1 MEIKTTLLPGQN
13 GTKALQQQYGDK
25 LVCVRYRYDEKRQKR
40 VKTIEL
46 IISERDYI
54 PVPAFPENAEVFLEI
69 AYGETDLRSQVKA
82 AGGRWDPTE
91 KAWKLPWEKAL
102 DFGLETRA
110 RKPRG

>member
-13 GTKALQQQYGDK
+13 GTKTLQKQYGDK

-40 VKTIEL
+40 LKTVEL
-46 IISERDYI
+46 IISETDYI
-54 PVPAFPENAEVFLEI
+54 PVPAFPNHAEVYLDI
-69 AYGETDLRSQVKA
+69 AYEETELRTQVKV

-91 KAWKLPWEKAL
+91 KAWKLSWENAL
-102 DFGLETRA
+102 DFGLETRV